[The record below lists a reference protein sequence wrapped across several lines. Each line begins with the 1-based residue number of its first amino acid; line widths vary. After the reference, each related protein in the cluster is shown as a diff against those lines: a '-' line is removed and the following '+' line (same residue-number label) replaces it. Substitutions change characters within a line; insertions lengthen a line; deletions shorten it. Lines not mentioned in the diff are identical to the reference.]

1 MTTEKTRL
9 SLATATYSST
19 VYIGMQ
25 TSNSSEVLE
34 CVAIQK
40 FSDFNV
46 HMFFPLS
53 YIDLYLEDGNH

>member
-1 MTTEKTRL
+1 MTTKKTRL
-9 SLATATYSST
+9 SLAIATYSST
-19 VYIGMQ
+19 VYIEMQ

-40 FSDFNV
+40 YTDFNV

-53 YIDLYLEDGNH
+53 YIDPYIEYGNH